1 MRKCVRRKRR
11 DYRNCCRNRSGTVT
25 RPYNACGISIR
36 DEHARGCHRARRR
49 PAPGRQYELRCGR
62 VCNPGRHC
70 SMTAIPDCTWRQ
82 SPTNTSSTMYIAKGF
97 EDDEGFRSAIAKTC
111 ASSSMSCRRAPG
123 QLSPGRANARRYAL
137 TARPVGRGS
146 LRARSP
152 GRRSPTTLMLPIAAA
167 RCPTRLALPSFG
179 LILHCTRRRLSG
191 PGFMA
196 ACRLHAKNLFAQN
209 RRTTS

>member
-1 MRKCVRRKRR
+1 MRSTKKAGLPELLPQPE
-11 DYRNCCRNRSGTVT
+11 RNRHPSIQRPWHQHPRRTRSRLSSRAPATGAGAPIRGEMRSCLQSWTTLFDDSDTGLHLETVSDQHL
-25 RPYNACGISIR
+25 I
-36 DEHARGCHRARRR
+36 
-49 PAPGRQYELRCGR
+49 
-62 VCNPGRHC
+62 
-70 SMTAIPDCTWRQ
+70 
-82 SPTNTSSTMYIAKGF
+82 
-97 EDDEGFRSAIAKTC
+97 
-111 ASSSMSCRRAPG
+111 APG